1 MPLKGVQEF
10 IEEMVRAVRPA
21 RGQAISVKEHP
32 QNKANDTNWIAGIGN
47 MSTEVMVRYDS
58 TVAEMRRQHPTI
70 DWEGISEMDGERRRI
85 ARWLS
90 EVES

>member
-1 MPLKGVQEF
+1 MPLKGAQEF

-21 RGQAISVKEHP
+21 RGQAISVTERQQK
-32 QNKANDTNWIAGIGN
+32 NADDTNWIAGIGN
-47 MSTEVMVRYDS
+47 MSPDVMVRYDS

-70 DWEGISEMDGERRRI
+70 DWEGITEMDGERRRI

-90 EVES
+90 EVEG